1 MAKVVVHRTSGR
13 LEKGNTVDF
22 RPDKETFH
30 LNLESGEVSTVSID
44 EDVKAVFFVK
54 DLVGNPDSG
63 RAYEDA
69 VPGGGQKVE
78 VRFNDG
84 EVVVGFTTGYSP
96 QRRGWFL
103 IPADAS
109 SNNLRIYAVSS
120 AVENVRMLPRPPL
133 PYFP

>member
-22 RPDKETFH
+22 RPDNETFH

-54 DLVGNPDSG
+54 DLVGNPDYR

-109 SNNLRIYAVSS
+109 GNNLRIYAVSS
-120 AVENVRMLPRPPL
+120 AVENVRMLN
-133 PYFP
+133 